1 MSKQG
6 LGRHVERETGMTFDR
21 WVRRFQMA
29 WRRGNCDPA
38 SYHSFAD
45 KLGYE
50 SAAAFS
56 AMFKKYM
63 GQPPGRDLS
72 TLRFSAK
79 IGE

>member
-1 MSKQG
+1 MLSVRQECSADG
-6 LGRHVERETGMTFDR
+6 SDGSSWRGVEGIAI
-21 WVRRFQMA
+21 RRPIKA
-29 WRRGNCDPA
+29 L
-38 SYHSFAD
+38 AD

-63 GQPPGRDLS
+63 GQPPPRDLS
-72 TLRFSAK
+72 TVRFSAK

>member
-1 MSKQG
+1 MASRE
-6 LGRHVERETGMTFDR
+6 LRSGRPIK
-21 WVRRFQMA
+21 A
-29 WRRGNCDPA
+29 L
-38 SYHSFAD
+38 AD

-72 TLRFSAK
+72 TVRFSAK